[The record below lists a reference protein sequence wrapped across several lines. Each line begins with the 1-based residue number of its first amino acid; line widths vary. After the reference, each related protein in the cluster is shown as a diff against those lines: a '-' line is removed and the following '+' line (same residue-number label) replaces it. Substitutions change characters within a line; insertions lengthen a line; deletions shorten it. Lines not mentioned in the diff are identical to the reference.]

1 MLSGGC
7 WGGRGAAFQLSASL
21 GTENL
26 LSACHPGNPQTLS
39 RLVTSKVTVIF
50 PDLKKNRKK
59 SPIKDIW
66 REIGEV

>member
-7 WGGRGAAFQLSASL
+7 WGGRGAAFQLSASP

-39 RLVTSKVTVIF
+39 RLVTSEVTVIF
-50 PDLKKNRKK
+50 PD
-59 SPIKDIW
+59 
-66 REIGEV
+66 